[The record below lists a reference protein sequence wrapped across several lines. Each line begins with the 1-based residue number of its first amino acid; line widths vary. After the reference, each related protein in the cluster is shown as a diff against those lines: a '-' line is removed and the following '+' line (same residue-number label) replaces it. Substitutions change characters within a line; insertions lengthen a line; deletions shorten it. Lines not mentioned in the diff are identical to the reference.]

1 MDRATQIPQLLKEA
15 SKCGISDSSAVGEV
29 IEDYLCLPTSE
40 LDSDVALSDSG
51 TDSDDELVLNPLST
65 TTTTSVDRAS
75 PVTST
80 STVEEVDVDD
90 DDLEET
96 SADDAYREEE
106 GAMDRAANMF
116 ECINMPQKKC
126 CNFKN

>member
-15 SKCGISDSSAVGEV
+15 SKCGISD
-29 IEDYLCLPTSE
+29 DE
-40 LDSDVALSDSG
+40 L
-51 TDSDDELVLNPLST
+51 DDELVLNPLS

-116 ECINMPQKKC
+116 ECINMSQKKF

>member
-15 SKCGISDSSAVGEV
+15 SKCGISD
-29 IEDYLCLPTSE
+29 DE
-40 LDSDVALSDSG
+40 L
-51 TDSDDELVLNPLST
+51 DDELVLNPLS

-106 GAMDRAANMF
+106 GAMDKEKF
-116 ECINMPQKKC
+116 